1 MPTTL
6 QELGLEAGVTALA
19 DQMPMPVRVRVAEPL
34 GRMDAEVESTG
45 YFVIA
50 EALTNAVKHAAAQQ
64 ITIDLAAKDGRLEI
78 IVTDDG
84 KGLADSTAG
93 VRSAQPAG
101 PGRGVGRDHHAPAG
115 PQPRSD
121 VAGGVRMRLI
131 IAEDDVLLREG
142 IARILGDEGY
152 EIVAQAGDRD
162 DLLEKVRTHHPDVVV
177 TDIRMP
183 PTFTRDGIAAALQI
197 RRELPDIAIIVLSQ
211 HIDTPG
217 ALELLTLGA
226 DRIGYLLKSRV
237 MDLDEFLDSVHRVV
251 AGGSSIDPE
260 VISSLVRRGV
270 RDHQDHGV
278 GLLTPRRLEVLQL
291 MAQGFSNARIAR
303 ELDVTEKA
311 VDRSIGLIFQTLEL
325 PPSADEHR
333 RVLAVMRYLNG

>member
-1 MPTTL
+1 
-6 QELGLEAGVTALA
+6 
-19 DQMPMPVRVRVAEPL
+19 
-34 GRMDAEVESTG
+34 
-45 YFVIA
+45 
-50 EALTNAVKHAAAQQ
+50 
-64 ITIDLAAKDGRLEI
+64 
-78 IVTDDG
+78 
-84 KGLADSTAG
+84 
-93 VRSAQPAG
+93 
-101 PGRGVGRDHHAPAG
+101 
-115 PQPRSD
+115 
-121 VAGGVRMRLI
+121 MRLI

-237 MDLDEFLDSVHRVV
+237 MDLDEFLDSVQRVV

-325 PPSADEHR
+325 PPSANEHR
-333 RVLAVMRYLNG
+333 RVLAVMRYLNR

>member
-1 MPTTL
+1 
-6 QELGLEAGVTALA
+6 
-19 DQMPMPVRVRVAEPL
+19 
-34 GRMDAEVESTG
+34 
-45 YFVIA
+45 
-50 EALTNAVKHAAAQQ
+50 
-64 ITIDLAAKDGRLEI
+64 
-78 IVTDDG
+78 
-84 KGLADSTAG
+84 
-93 VRSAQPAG
+93 
-101 PGRGVGRDHHAPAG
+101 
-115 PQPRSD
+115 
-121 VAGGVRMRLI
+121 MRLI
-131 IAEDDVLLREG
+131 TAEDDVLLREG

-197 RRELPDIAIIVLSQ
+197 RREMPDIAIIVLSQ

-260 VISSLVRRGV
+260 VISALVRRGV

>member
-1 MPTTL
+1 
-6 QELGLEAGVTALA
+6 
-19 DQMPMPVRVRVAEPL
+19 
-34 GRMDAEVESTG
+34 
-45 YFVIA
+45 
-50 EALTNAVKHAAAQQ
+50 
-64 ITIDLAAKDGRLEI
+64 
-78 IVTDDG
+78 
-84 KGLADSTAG
+84 
-93 VRSAQPAG
+93 
-101 PGRGVGRDHHAPAG
+101 
-115 PQPRSD
+115 
-121 VAGGVRMRLI
+121 MRLI

-211 HIDTPG
+211 YIDTPG

-237 MDLDEFLDSVHRVV
+237 LDLDEFLDSVHRVV

-311 VDRSIGLIFQTLEL
+311 VDRSIGLIFRTLEL

-333 RVLAVMRYLNG
+333 RVLAVMRYLNP

>member
-1 MPTTL
+1 
-6 QELGLEAGVTALA
+6 
-19 DQMPMPVRVRVAEPL
+19 
-34 GRMDAEVESTG
+34 
-45 YFVIA
+45 
-50 EALTNAVKHAAAQQ
+50 
-64 ITIDLAAKDGRLEI
+64 
-78 IVTDDG
+78 
-84 KGLADSTAG
+84 
-93 VRSAQPAG
+93 
-101 PGRGVGRDHHAPAG
+101 
-115 PQPRSD
+115 
-121 VAGGVRMRLI
+121 MRLI

-226 DRIGYLLKSRV
+226 DRVGYLLKSRV

>member
-1 MPTTL
+1 
-6 QELGLEAGVTALA
+6 
-19 DQMPMPVRVRVAEPL
+19 
-34 GRMDAEVESTG
+34 
-45 YFVIA
+45 
-50 EALTNAVKHAAAQQ
+50 
-64 ITIDLAAKDGRLEI
+64 
-78 IVTDDG
+78 
-84 KGLADSTAG
+84 
-93 VRSAQPAG
+93 
-101 PGRGVGRDHHAPAG
+101 
-115 PQPRSD
+115 
-121 VAGGVRMRLI
+121 MRLI

-333 RVLAVMRYLNG
+333 RVLAVMRYLNR